1 MSPIIRVED
10 LTFEYVSR
18 NEDTGEEIV
27 SRAIDGVSF
36 QIQKGEFVSVV
47 GMNGSGKSTLARC
60 LNGLLLPAS
69 GDVFVAGYNTRD
81 DDTIWD
87 LRSSIAMVF
96 QNPDNQIV
104 SSLVEDDVAFGP
116 ENLGVPPEEIRERVD
131 EALKAVGMYDQR
143 RKGAHQLSGGQK
155 QRVAIAGAVAMRP
168 DCIVFDEPTAML
180 DPQGRVKVMEI
191 IRELNRRSITIVLIT
206 HFMEEAAL
214 SDRIIVMKDGRKLGD
229 SKPYELFSDEALLRE
244 AGLEKPAAIE
254 MRDRLVSRGF
264 QIDPKMTGEKELVD
278 WIVSARRTGAV
289 TESRRSDE
297 GKACPEG
304 FSGKNSG
311 RSAEH
316 NVVSD
321 DPGNDGESSSSA
333 TSVEDE
339 IVAENVRYVYAPGL
353 PDETVALEDIS
364 FRIPEGSFVG
374 IIGHTGSGK
383 STLLQHM
390 NGLLK
395 PTSGNI
401 WIRGTCITDGS
412 AVMTDIR
419 KRVGLVFQYPEYQLF
434 EETVAKDVAFGP
446 KNLGLTGDELEE
458 SVRKAIEL
466 VGLNYEKVRD
476 KSPFE
481 LSGGQKRRVAIAGVL
496 AMEPE
501 VLILDEPTAG
511 LDPQAHREILEM
523 VDSIHRK
530 RGNTMLFV
538 SHNMADIQ
546 QLADQVMVI
555 DKGRLKAMGT
565 PEDVFSHGRELKEIG
580 LGVPP
585 ATDIMMELRDRDCA
599 VDDRCFTFDEAEREI
614 VRYLEG

>member
-1 MSPIIRVED
+1 MREHMSPIISVED

-18 NEDTGEEIV
+18 NDETGEETV

-36 QIQKGEFVSVV
+36 QIQKGEFVSIV

-191 IRELNRRSITIVLIT
+191 IRELNRRSITVVLIT

-214 SDRIIVMKDGRKLGD
+214 SDWIIVMKDGRKLSD

-254 MRDRLVSRGF
+254 MRDRLISRGF
-264 QIDPKMTGEKELVD
+264 QIDRKLTGEEELVD
-278 WIVSARRTGAV
+278 WIVSARRTGAAA
-289 TESRRSDE
+289 ESRRNHEEKNS
-297 GKACPEG
+297 PEG
-304 FSGKNSG
+304 FSGKNSV

-316 NVVSD
+316 SEVSD
-321 DPGNDGESSSSA
+321 GGAASA
-333 TSVEDE
+333 SEKKDE
-339 IVAENVRYVYAPGL
+339 IVAEDLRYVYAPGL
-353 PDETVALEDIS
+353 PDETVALDDIS
-364 FRIPEGSFVG
+364 FKVKEGSFVG

-446 KNLGLTGDELEE
+446 KNLGLSGDELEE

-466 VGLNYEKVRD
+466 VGLDYEKVKD

-511 LDPQAHREILEM
+511 LDPQAHREVLEM
-523 VDSIHRK
+523 VDSIHKK

-555 DKGRLKAMGT
+555 DNGRLKAMGA
-565 PEDVFSHGRELKEIG
+565 PEEVFSHGRELKEIG

-585 ATDIMMELRDRDCA
+585 ATDIMMELKDRDGA
-599 VDDRCFTFDEAEREI
+599 VDDRCFTFDEAESEI
-614 VRYLEG
+614 ARYLEG